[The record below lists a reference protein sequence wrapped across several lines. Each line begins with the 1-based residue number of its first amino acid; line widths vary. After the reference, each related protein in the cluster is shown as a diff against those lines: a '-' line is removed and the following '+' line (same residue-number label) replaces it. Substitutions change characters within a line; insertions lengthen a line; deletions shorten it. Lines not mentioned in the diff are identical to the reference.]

1 LKVGWSLAVTAI
13 PVFTL
18 VVIAA
23 PLALSQSVMVSY
35 YGYVMSLQLN
45 VTSAP
50 QLLELPLCSRPY
62 SYVAYE
68 ANFGSLYAEYVNG
81 SLQVSVLEPG
91 LVNVS
96 VYGPPCSVS
105 GALATYW
112 IYLPV
117 RATIH
122 IANGSVLVYF
132 SGANVTLVN
141 ASELKAG
148 PGNLTVE
155 VTVEPMTSTAST
167 TTTIST
173 STSTT
178 SATST
183 TTTTTSTTTTI
194 STTISTSTSTSMTS
208 VSTTSPTTTVTR
220 HPVGETY
227 VYAAV
232 AAVIV
237 VIIAAVAALL
247 LRRRS

>member
-1 LKVGWSLAVTAI
+1 
-13 PVFTL
+13 
-18 VVIAA
+18 
-23 PLALSQSVMVSY
+23 MVSY

-62 SYVAYE
+62 FYAAYE

-117 RATIH
+117 RADIS
-122 IANGSVLVYF
+122 IANDSVLVYF

-141 ASELKAG
+141 ASELEAG

-155 VTVEPMTSTAST
+155 VTVEPMTSTTSTTTSTLTTTAST
-167 TTTIST
+167 TT
-173 STSTT
+173 
-178 SATST
+178 
-183 TTTTTSTTTTI
+183 
-194 STTISTSTSTSMTS
+194 STSTSTSMTS
-208 VSTTSPTTTVTR
+208 VFTTPLTTTVTGR
-220 HPVGETY
+220 PVGKTY
-227 VYAAV
+227 AYAAV

-237 VIIAAVAALL
+237 VIIAVVAVLL
-247 LRRRS
+247 LRRGS

>member
-1 LKVGWSLAVTAI
+1 LKVGRPLAVTAI
-13 PVFTL
+13 LVFTL
-18 VVIAA
+18 VIIAA

-117 RATIH
+117 RADVS

-141 ASELKAG
+141 ASELEAG

-155 VTVEPMTSTAST
+155 VTVEPMTSTTSTTIT
-167 TTTIST
+167 TTTSTLTTTASSTTST
-173 STSTT
+173 STST
-178 SATST
+178 
-183 TTTTTSTTTTI
+183 I
-194 STTISTSTSTSMTS
+194 R
-208 VSTTSPTTTVTR
+208 VSTAPPTTTVAR
-220 HPVGETY
+220 HPVNKTY
-227 VYAAV
+227 AYAAV

-237 VIIAAVAALL
+237 VIIAVAAVLL
-247 LRRRS
+247 LRRGS

>member
-1 LKVGWSLAVTAI
+1 MKVGRPLAVTAI
-13 PVFTL
+13 FIFTL
-18 VVIAA
+18 VVIAT

-117 RATIH
+117 RADVS

-141 ASELKAG
+141 ASELEAG

-155 VTVEPMTSTAST
+155 VTVGPMTST
-167 TTTIST
+167 
-173 STSTT
+173 
-178 SATST
+178 TST
-183 TTTTTSTTTTI
+183 TTTTTSTLTTTA
-194 STTISTSTSTSMTS
+194 STTTSTSTSTSMTS
-208 VSTTSPTTTVTR
+208 VFTTPLTTTVTG
-220 HPVGETY
+220 HPVGKAY
-227 VYAAV
+227 AYAAV

-237 VIIAAVAALL
+237 VIIAVVAVLL
-247 LRRRS
+247 LRRGS

>member
-1 LKVGWSLAVTAI
+1 LKVGRPLAVTAI
-13 PVFTL
+13 LIFTL
-18 VVIAA
+18 VIIAA

-68 ANFGSLYAEYVNG
+68 ANFGGLYAEYVNG

-96 VYGPPCSVS
+96 VYRPPCSVS

-112 IYLPV
+112 IYLPA
-117 RATIH
+117 RANIH
-122 IANGSVLVYF
+122 IANGSVLIYF

-141 ASELKAG
+141 ASELEAG

-155 VTVEPMTSTAST
+155 VTVEPMTLT
-167 TTTIST
+167 
-173 STSTT
+173 
-178 SATST
+178 TST
-183 TTTTTSTTTTI
+183 TTTTTSTLTTTA
-194 STTISTSTSTSMTS
+194 STTTSTSTSTIR
-208 VSTTSPTTTVTR
+208 VSTAPPTTTVTR
-220 HPVGETY
+220 HPVSETY
-227 VYAAV
+227 AYAAV
-232 AAVIV
+232 TAVIV
-237 VIIAAVAALL
+237 VIIAVAAVLL
-247 LRRRS
+247 LRRGS

>member
-1 LKVGWSLAVTAI
+1 LKVGRPLAVAAI
-13 PVFTL
+13 LVFTL

-117 RATIH
+117 RADIS

-141 ASELKAG
+141 ASELEAG

-155 VTVEPMTSTAST
+155 VTVEPMAST
-167 TTTIST
+167 
-173 STSTT
+173 
-178 SATST
+178 TST
-183 TTTTTSTTTTI
+183 TTTTTSTLTTTA
-194 STTISTSTSTSMTS
+194 STTTSTSTSTSMTS
-208 VSTTSPTTTVTR
+208 VFTTPLTTTVTG
-220 HPVGETY
+220 HPVSKTY
-227 VYAAV
+227 AYAAV

-237 VIIAAVAALL
+237 VIIAVAAVLL
-247 LRRRS
+247 LRRGS

>member
-1 LKVGWSLAVTAI
+1 LKVGRSLAVTAI
-13 PVFTL
+13 LIFIL
-18 VVIAA
+18 VIIAA
-23 PLALSQSVMVSY
+23 PLALSQSMMVSY

-117 RATIH
+117 RANIS

-141 ASELKAG
+141 ASELEAG

-155 VTVEPMTSTAST
+155 VTVEPMTST
-167 TTTIST
+167 
-173 STSTT
+173 
-178 SATST
+178 TST
-183 TTTTTSTTTTI
+183 TTTTTSTLTTTA
-194 STTISTSTSTSMTS
+194 STTTSTSTSTSMTS
-208 VSTTSPTTTVTR
+208 VFTTPLTTTVTG
-220 HPVGETY
+220 HPVSKTY
-227 VYAAV
+227 AYAAV

-237 VIIAAVAALL
+237 VIIAVAAVLL
-247 LRRRS
+247 LRRGS

>member
-1 LKVGWSLAVTAI
+1 LKVGRPLAVAAI
-13 PVFTL
+13 LVFTL

-23 PLALSQSVMVSY
+23 PLALSQSMMVSY

-117 RATIH
+117 RADVS

-132 SGANVTLVN
+132 SGANVTLIN
-141 ASELKAG
+141 ASELEAG

-155 VTVEPMTSTAST
+155 VTVEPMTST
-167 TTTIST
+167 
-173 STSTT
+173 
-178 SATST
+178 TST
-183 TTTTTSTTTTI
+183 TTTTTSTLTTTA
-194 STTISTSTSTSMTS
+194 STTTSTSTSTSMTS
-208 VSTTSPTTTVTR
+208 VFTTPLTTTVTG
-220 HPVGETY
+220 HPVSKTY
-227 VYAAV
+227 AYAAV

-237 VIIAAVAALL
+237 VIIAVAAVLL
-247 LRRRS
+247 LRRGS

>member
-1 LKVGWSLAVTAI
+1 LKVGRPLAVAAI
-13 PVFTL
+13 LVFTL

-23 PLALSQSVMVSY
+23 PLALSQSMMVSY

-117 RATIH
+117 RANIS

-141 ASELKAG
+141 ASELEAG

-155 VTVEPMTSTAST
+155 VTVEPMTST
-167 TTTIST
+167 
-173 STSTT
+173 
-178 SATST
+178 TST
-183 TTTTTSTTTTI
+183 TTTTTSTLTTTA
-194 STTISTSTSTSMTS
+194 STTTSTSTSTSMTS
-208 VSTTSPTTTVTR
+208 VFTTPLTTTVTG
-220 HPVGETY
+220 HPVSKTY
-227 VYAAV
+227 AYAAV

-237 VIIAAVAALL
+237 VIIAVAAVLL
-247 LRRRS
+247 LRRGS

>member
-1 LKVGWSLAVTAI
+1 
-13 PVFTL
+13 
-18 VVIAA
+18 
-23 PLALSQSVMVSY
+23 
-35 YGYVMSLQLN
+35 VMSLQLN

-117 RATIH
+117 RANIS

-141 ASELKAG
+141 ASELEAG

-155 VTVEPMTSTAST
+155 VTVEPMTST
-167 TTTIST
+167 
-173 STSTT
+173 
-178 SATST
+178 TST
-183 TTTTTSTTTTI
+183 TTTTTSTLTTTA
-194 STTISTSTSTSMTS
+194 STTTSTSTSTSMTS
-208 VSTTSPTTTVTR
+208 VFTTPLTTTVTG
-220 HPVGETY
+220 HPVSKTY
-227 VYAAV
+227 AYAAV

-237 VIIAAVAALL
+237 VIIAVAAVLL
-247 LRRRS
+247 LRRGS

>member
-1 LKVGWSLAVTAI
+1 LKVGRPLAVTAI
-13 PVFTL
+13 LVFTL
-18 VVIAA
+18 VIIAA
-23 PLALSQSVMVSY
+23 PLALSQSVMLSY

-62 SYVAYE
+62 SYAAYE

-105 GALATYW
+105 GALATYR

-117 RATIH
+117 RADIS

-141 ASELKAG
+141 ASELEAG

-155 VTVEPMTSTAST
+155 VTVEPMTST
-167 TTTIST
+167 
-173 STSTT
+173 
-178 SATST
+178 TST
-183 TTTTTSTTTTI
+183 TTTTTSTT
-194 STTISTSTSTSMTS
+194 STSTSTTSDNLNNTSTTSTSMSMTS
-208 VSTTSPTTTVTR
+208 VSTTLPTTTVTR
-220 HPVGETY
+220 HLVSETY

-237 VIIAAVAALL
+237 VIIAALAALL
-247 LRRRS
+247 LRRGSRA

>member
-1 LKVGWSLAVTAI
+1 MKVGRPLAVAAI
-13 PVFTL
+13 LVFTL
-18 VVIAA
+18 IVIAA

-62 SYVAYE
+62 SYAAYE

-117 RATIH
+117 RADVH

-141 ASELKAG
+141 ASELEAG

-155 VTVEPMTSTAST
+155 VTVEPMTSTTST
-167 TTTIST
+167 TTAT
-173 STSTT
+173 
-178 SATST
+178 TST
-183 TTTTTSTTTTI
+183 TTTTTLTTSTLTSTTT
-194 STTISTSTSTSMTS
+194 STSTSTSMTS
-208 VSTTSPTTTVTR
+208 VSTTPPTTTVTR
-220 HPVGETY
+220 HLVSETY

-237 VIIAAVAALL
+237 VIIAALAALL
-247 LRRRS
+247 LRRGSRA

>member
-1 LKVGWSLAVTAI
+1 LKVGRPLAVAAI
-13 PVFTL
+13 LVFTL

-81 SLQVSVLEPG
+81 SLQASVLEPG

-112 IYLPV
+112 IYLPL
-117 RATIH
+117 RANVH

-141 ASELKAG
+141 ASELEAG

-155 VTVEPMTSTAST
+155 VTVEPMASTTSTATATTST
-167 TTTIST
+167 TTST
-173 STSTT
+173 STSTGMT
-178 SATST
+178 SKST
-183 TTTTTSTTTTI
+183 T
-194 STTISTSTSTSMTS
+194 
-208 VSTTSPTTTVTR
+208 PLTTTVTR

-237 VIIAAVAALL
+237 VIIAALAALL
-247 LRRRS
+247 MRRRS

>member
-1 LKVGWSLAVTAI
+1 MKVGRPLAVAAI
-13 PVFTL
+13 LVFTL

-117 RATIH
+117 RADIS

-141 ASELKAG
+141 ASELEAG

-155 VTVEPMTSTAST
+155 VTVGPTTST
-167 TTTIST
+167 
-173 STSTT
+173 
-178 SATST
+178 TST
-183 TTTTTSTTTTI
+183 TTTTTSTLTTTAS
-194 STTISTSTSTSMTS
+194 STTSTSTSTSMTS
-208 VSTTSPTTTVTR
+208 VFTTPPTTTVTGR
-220 HPVGETY
+220 PVGKAY
-227 VYAAV
+227 AYAAV

-237 VIIAAVAALL
+237 VIIAVVAVLL
-247 LRRRS
+247 LRRGS

>member
-13 PVFTL
+13 LVFTL
-18 VVIAA
+18 VIIAA
-23 PLALSQSVMVSY
+23 PLALSQSLMLSY

-62 SYVAYE
+62 SYAAYE

-105 GALATYW
+105 GALATYR

-117 RATIH
+117 RADVH

-141 ASELKAG
+141 ASELEAG

-155 VTVEPMTSTAST
+155 VTVEPMTST
-167 TTTIST
+167 T
-173 STSTT
+173 S
-178 SATST
+178 
-183 TTTTTSTTTTI
+183 TTTSTTTT
-194 STTISTSTSTSMTS
+194 TSTSTSTSMTS
-208 VSTTSPTTTVTR
+208 VSTTLPTTTVTR
-220 HPVGETY
+220 HLVSETY

-237 VIIAAVAALL
+237 VIIAALAALL
-247 LRRRS
+247 LRRGSRA

>member
-1 LKVGWSLAVTAI
+1 LKVGRPLAVAAI
-13 PVFTL
+13 LVFAL

-117 RATIH
+117 RANIS

-141 ASELKAG
+141 ASELEAG

-155 VTVEPMTSTAST
+155 VTVEPMTST
-167 TTTIST
+167 
-173 STSTT
+173 
-178 SATST
+178 TST
-183 TTTTTSTTTTI
+183 TTTTTSTLTTTA
-194 STTISTSTSTSMTS
+194 STTTSTSTSTSMTS
-208 VSTTSPTTTVTR
+208 VFTTPLTTTVTG
-220 HPVGETY
+220 HPVSKTY
-227 VYAAV
+227 AYAAV

-237 VIIAAVAALL
+237 VIIAVAAVLL
-247 LRRRS
+247 LRRGS

>member
-13 PVFTL
+13 LVFTL
-18 VVIAA
+18 VIIAA
-23 PLALSQSVMVSY
+23 PLALSQSVMLSY

-62 SYVAYE
+62 SYAAYE

-81 SLQVSVLEPG
+81 SLQLSVLEPG

-105 GALATYW
+105 GALATYR

-117 RATIH
+117 RADVH

-141 ASELKAG
+141 ASELEAG

-155 VTVEPMTSTAST
+155 VTVEPMTSTTST
-167 TTTIST
+167 TTAT
-173 STSTT
+173 
-178 SATST
+178 TST
-183 TTTTTSTTTTI
+183 TTTTTLTTSTLTSTTT
-194 STTISTSTSTSMTS
+194 STSTSTSMTS
-208 VSTTSPTTTVTR
+208 VSTTPPTTTVTR
-220 HPVGETY
+220 HLVSETY

-237 VIIAAVAALL
+237 VIIAALAALL
-247 LRRRS
+247 LRRGSRA

>member
-1 LKVGWSLAVTAI
+1 LKVRRPLAVTAI
-13 PVFTL
+13 LIFTL
-18 VVIAA
+18 VIIAA

-62 SYVAYE
+62 FYVAYE
-68 ANFGSLYAEYVNG
+68 ANFGGLYAEYVNG

-117 RATIH
+117 RADVH

-141 ASELKAG
+141 DSELEAG

-155 VTVEPMTSTAST
+155 VTVEPMTSTTST
-167 TTTIST
+167 TTSTMTTTVSTTTST
-173 STSTT
+173 STST
-178 SATST
+178 
-183 TTTTTSTTTTI
+183 I
-194 STTISTSTSTSMTS
+194 R
-208 VSTTSPTTTVTR
+208 VSTAPPTTTVTG
-220 HPVGETY
+220 HPVNKTY
-227 VYAAV
+227 AYAAV

-237 VIIAAVAALL
+237 VIIAVAAVLL
-247 LRRRS
+247 LRRGS

>member
-1 LKVGWSLAVTAI
+1 MKVGRLLAVTAI
-13 PVFTL
+13 LIFTL
-18 VVIAA
+18 VIIAA

-62 SYVAYE
+62 FYAAYE

-117 RATIH
+117 RADIS
-122 IANGSVLVYF
+122 IANDSVLVYF

-141 ASELKAG
+141 ASELEAG

-155 VTVEPMTSTAST
+155 VTVGPMTST
-167 TTTIST
+167 
-173 STSTT
+173 
-178 SATST
+178 TST
-183 TTTTTSTTTTI
+183 TTTTTSTLTTTA
-194 STTISTSTSTSMTS
+194 STTTSTSTSTSMTS
-208 VSTTSPTTTVTR
+208 VFTTPLTTTVTG
-220 HPVGETY
+220 HPVGKAY
-227 VYAAV
+227 AYAAV

-237 VIIAAVAALL
+237 VIIAVVAVLL
-247 LRRRS
+247 LRRGS

>member
-1 LKVGWSLAVTAI
+1 LKAGRPLAVAAI
-13 PVFTL
+13 LVFTL
-18 VVIAA
+18 VIIAA

-68 ANFGSLYAEYVNG
+68 ANFGGLYAEYVNG

-105 GALATYW
+105 GALATYR

-117 RATIH
+117 RADIS

-141 ASELKAG
+141 ASELEAG

-155 VTVEPMTSTAST
+155 VTVEPMASTTST
-167 TTTIST
+167 TTTTTSTTST

-183 TTTTTSTTTTI
+183 TTTVTS
-194 STTISTSTSTSMTS
+194 STSTSMSMTS
-208 VSTTSPTTTVTR
+208 VSTTLPTTTVTR

-237 VIIAAVAALL
+237 VIIAALAALL
-247 LRRRS
+247 LRRGS

>member
-1 LKVGWSLAVTAI
+1 MKVGRPLAVAAI
-13 PVFTL
+13 LVFTL

-81 SLQVSVLEPG
+81 SLQASVLEPG

-112 IYLPV
+112 IYLPL
-117 RATIH
+117 RANVH

-141 ASELKAG
+141 ASELEAG

-155 VTVEPMTSTAST
+155 VTVEPMASTTSTATATTST
-167 TTTIST
+167 TTST
-173 STSTT
+173 STSTGMT
-178 SATST
+178 SKST
-183 TTTTTSTTTTI
+183 T
-194 STTISTSTSTSMTS
+194 
-208 VSTTSPTTTVTR
+208 PLTTTVTR

-237 VIIAAVAALL
+237 VIIAALAALL
-247 LRRRS
+247 MRRRS

>member
-13 PVFTL
+13 LVFTL
-18 VVIAA
+18 VIIAA
-23 PLALSQSVMVSY
+23 PLALSQSVMLSY

-62 SYVAYE
+62 SYAAYE

-105 GALATYW
+105 GALATYR

-117 RATIH
+117 RADVH

-141 ASELKAG
+141 ASELEAG

-155 VTVEPMTSTAST
+155 VTVEPMTST
-167 TTTIST
+167 T
-173 STSTT
+173 S
-178 SATST
+178 
-183 TTTTTSTTTTI
+183 TTSTTTT
-194 STTISTSTSTSMTS
+194 TSTSTSMTS
-208 VSTTSPTTTVTR
+208 TTSTTTTTSTSTSMSMTSVSTTLPTTTVTR
-220 HPVGETY
+220 HLVSETY

-237 VIIAAVAALL
+237 VIIAALAALL
-247 LRRRS
+247 LRRGSRA